1 LVLVGLK
8 LAKLVNLT
16 IQAHK
21 CIKALKEEKIYTILI
36 NPNIATVQTDNDMA
50 DRVYFQPLN
59 VETVTKILEKE
70 RPDAVL
76 LSFGGQT
83 ALNLGLKLYDL
94 GVFKRLG
101 IRVLGTPVDVIKT
114 TEDRDL
120 FKISLK
126 QIGTKTARSIATES
140 LAGALK
146 AADKIGY
153 PIMLRSGFSLGG
165 LGSGR
170 IDNREQLKTR
180 VGEVLK
186 AVPQVLIEEYLMGWK
201 EVEYEVVRDYLGNT
215 ITVCNMENFD
225 PMGIHTGESIVVA
238 PSQTLNK
245 RRVSSSA

>member
-1 LVLVGLK
+1 MKKISDIKRAVIIGSGGLK
-8 LAKLVNLT
+8 
-16 IQAHK
+16 IGQAGEFDYSGSQA
-21 CIKALKEEKIYTILI
+21 IKALKEEKIYTILI

-83 ALNLGLKLYDL
+83 ALNLGLNLYDL

-120 FKISLK
+120 FKISLA

-170 IDNREQLKTR
+170 IDNKAQLKTR

-186 AVPQVLIEEYLMGWK
+186 AVPQVLIEEYLMG
-201 EVEYEVVRDYLGNT
+201 
-215 ITVCNMENFD
+215 
-225 PMGIHTGESIVVA
+225 
-238 PSQTLNK
+238 
-245 RRVSSSA
+245 